1 MGVAITSGFIGL
13 TVSSKLIGAIA
24 GKDPTRLRTALLVI
38 PIFSVLMIGVNLLLR
53 PMVRNRSTANI

>member
-1 MGVAITSGFIGL
+1 
-13 TVSSKLIGAIA
+13 
-24 GKDPTRLRTALLVI
+24 LRTALLVI